1 MVAINSLPEQVTET
15 QAAAGNIE
23 SHAGAAFFC
32 NQITAAMPDREKA
45 LKILVAGCG
54 AGHEAVSIQGFLN
67 ADVDAVDVEDFVPAE
82 LRSRSPVRFALS
94 SVCELPFPDGQFDSI
109 FYHHVIEHVD
119 DPAKSLGE
127 LARVLRPGGFLFI
140 GTPNRHRLASSIGA
154 HQQSTWNA
162 TFSNK
167 LRDNARDWKDRL
179 TGRFR
184 NELGAH
190 AGFSR
195 NELDRMLELHFTE
208 RRWLTEEY
216 LKHKYSS
223 HRWSRLVSL
232 VTHPSICWFAAP
244 AIYVLCRKPDSSPE

>member
-1 MVAINSLPEQVTET
+1 MVAINSPREQET
-15 QAAAGNIE
+15 GTLNDAGNIE
-23 SHAGAAFFC
+23 SHAGAAFYC
-32 NQITAAMPDREKA
+32 KQITSALPDREKP

-54 AGHEAVSIQGFLN
+54 AGHEAVAIQACLA
-67 ADVDAVDVEDFVPAE
+67 ADVDAVDVEDFVPAG
-82 LRSRSPVRFALS
+82 LRESSPVRFALA
-94 SVCELPFPDGQFDSI
+94 SVCELPFADGQFDSI

-127 LARVLRPGGFLFI
+127 LARVLRPGGLLFV
-140 GTPNRHRLASSIGA
+140 GAPNRHRLASSIGA

-167 LRDNARDWKDRL
+167 LRDNARDWRDRL

-195 NELDRMLELHFTE
+195 NELDRMLALHFAD
-208 RRWLTEEY
+208 RRWLTEDY
-216 LKHKYSS
+216 LRHKYAS
-223 HRWSRLVSL
+223 HRWSRLVPL

-244 AIYVLCRKPDSSPE
+244 AIYVLCRKPG